1 MKNIFGKHKKK
12 ENGNISSRFQ
22 IRKVSEES
30 EKRIRSLEERIA
42 KMSKKAKVISNLS
55 WLASFF
61 VLLGVVYLVSSVS
74 RTKDETATQ
83 TEKYIHLAVGL
94 GCMAIGGLGI
104 LAIRVYSKKF
114 AASPE
119 MMALTNCA
127 KELTS
132 SLMMELNVPVSS
144 MKMDIIFPFVKDKNG
159 KEVVSSFSLSP
170 YINYE
175 MQVFVENDMLCF
187 ADLHGVYAL
196 PLSGFVDITR
206 INKSIALPNWNKET
220 SPKDEQYKTY
230 KIRDNDMGM
239 YTIKPYY
246 QVNLKIQGEDYQITL
261 PNYELKNFLSIL
273 TLNVK
278 DQPKKR
284 K

>member
-12 ENGNISSRFQ
+12 ENENISSRFQ

-61 VLLGVVYLVSSVS
+61 VLLGVVYLVTSVS

-119 MMALTNCA
+119 MMALTNSA

-159 KEVVSSFSLSP
+159 NRLMV
-170 YINYE
+170 N
-175 MQVFVENDMLCF
+175 C
-187 ADLHGVYAL
+187 
-196 PLSGFVDITR
+196 SG
-206 INKSIALPNWNKET
+206 E
-220 SPKDEQYKTY
+220 
-230 KIRDNDMGM
+230 
-239 YTIKPYY
+239 
-246 QVNLKIQGEDYQITL
+246 
-261 PNYELKNFLSIL
+261 
-273 TLNVK
+273 
-278 DQPKKR
+278 
-284 K
+284 

>member
-1 MKNIFGKHKKK
+1 
-12 ENGNISSRFQ
+12 
-22 IRKVSEES
+22 
-30 EKRIRSLEERIA
+30 
-42 KMSKKAKVISNLS
+42 MSKKAKVFSNLS
-55 WLASFF
+55 WFASFLVF
-61 VLLGVVYLVSSVS
+61 FGVAYLVSSLQ
-74 RTKDETATQ
+74 RIKNETATQ

-104 LAIRVYSKKF
+104 LAIRVYSKKL

-119 MMALTNCA
+119 MMALNKSA
-127 KELTS
+127 QELTS

-144 MKMDIIFPFVKDKNG
+144 MKMDIIFPIVKDKKG
-159 KEVVSSFSLSP
+159 KEVVSAFTLTP

-196 PLSGFVDITR
+196 PLSGFVDITC
-206 INKSIALPNWNKET
+206 IKKSIALPNWNKEIF
-220 SPKDEQYKTY
+220 PKDERYKIY

>member
-1 MKNIFGKHKKK
+1 MHSVKNH
-12 ENGNISSRFQ
+12 
-22 IRKVSEES
+22 RKADSPS
-30 EKRIRSLEERIA
+30 PMCK
-42 KMSKKAKVISNLS
+42 
-55 WLASFF
+55 
-61 VLLGVVYLVSSVS
+61 SVF
-74 RTKDETATQ
+74 
-83 TEKYIHLAVGL
+83 I
-94 GCMAIGGLGI
+94 
-104 LAIRVYSKKF
+104 
-114 AASPE
+114 
-119 MMALTNCA
+119 
-127 KELTS
+127 
-132 SLMMELNVPVSS
+132 
-144 MKMDIIFPFVKDKNG
+144 KNG

-246 QVNLKIQGEDYQITL
+246 QITL